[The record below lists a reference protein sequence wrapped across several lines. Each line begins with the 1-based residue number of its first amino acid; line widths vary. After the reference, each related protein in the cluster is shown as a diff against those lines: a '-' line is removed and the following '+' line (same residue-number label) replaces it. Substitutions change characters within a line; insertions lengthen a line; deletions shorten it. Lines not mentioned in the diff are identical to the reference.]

1 MMIPRFLQIHTLH
14 SYTAALLNR
23 DDSGLA
29 KRIMYGGAMRTR
41 VSSQCLKRH
50 WRKAEDDPHALLKIQ
65 GAEDAFRSREIVTL
79 KVIEPLKKAGA
90 FKPDTLTILD
100 ELFQTQVYGEK
111 GTEKKSRQTLILGAP
126 EVRWLADEARKR
138 APEIEKALG
147 DQSHDPQP
155 TSQTDPGKKGKK
167 GKKDGQSVPA
177 EVEAILKRW
186 QDDFKDNFKAMRE
199 ATQLSAGLA
208 SALFG
213 RMVTSD
219 PAANIDAPIHV
230 AHAFTVHEE
239 ETESD
244 YFTAVDDL
252 KRDEDDSGADTIQE
266 TELTSGLFYGY
277 VVVDVPGLVSNL
289 TGCERPQWLDAGTHR
304 KMAAEVVHNLIYLV
318 TEVSPGAK
326 LGSTAPYGRA
336 EMVLVEAGDRQPRSL
351 AAAFRNPVAP
361 QLAPAMSALKSHLE
375 TMDRLY
381 ETGEARRS
389 LHTLNEDLPRAPRGS
404 LGEIARWAK
413 DAVLKGEVK
422 P

>member
-1 MMIPRFLQIHTLH
+1 MTTARFLQIHTLH
-14 SYTAALLNR
+14 SYSAALLNR

-29 KRIMYGGAMRTR
+29 KRIRYGDAMRTR

-50 WRKAEDDPHALLKIQ
+50 WRKAVDDPHALLKIT

-79 KVIEPLKKAGA
+79 KVIEPLAKS
-90 FKPDTLTILD
+90 FKPATLAVLN

-126 EVRWLADEARKR
+126 EVRWLAMQASTL
-138 APEIEKALG
+138 APEIERALG
-147 DQSHDPQP
+147 DAPAATEPDAPIE
-155 TSQTDPGKKGKK
+155 KGKK
-167 GKKDGQSVPA
+167 GKKIAKSLPDA
-177 EVEAILKRW
+177 VEAITKPW
-186 QDDFKDNFKAMRE
+186 QDGFKKNFEALRE
-199 ATQLSAGLA
+199 STAISAGLV

-289 TGCERPQWLDAGTHR
+289 TGCERHEWDKADRT
-304 KMAAEVVHNLIYLV
+304 MSAAVVHNLIYLIA
-318 TEVSPGAK
+318 EVSPGAK

-336 EMVLVEAGDRQPRSL
+336 ELVLVEAGDRQPRSL
-351 AAAFRNPVAP
+351 SAAFRDPVAP
-361 QLAPAMSALKSHLE
+361 SLPAAVAAAKAHLE

-389 LHTLNEDLPRAPRGS
+389 LHTFNEELPAAPRGS
-404 LGEIARWAK
+404 LREIAEWARA
-413 DAVLKGEVK
+413 AVEKGEAQR
-422 P
+422 

>member
-1 MMIPRFLQIHTLH
+1 MTSARFLQIHTLH
-14 SYTAALLNR
+14 SYSAALLNR

-50 WRKAEDDPHALLKIQ
+50 WRKAEEDPHALLMIP
-65 GAEDAFRSREIVTL
+65 GAQDAFRSRELVTL
-79 KVIEPLKKAGA
+79 KVIDPLRGK
-90 FKPDTLTILD
+90 FKPATIEVLND
-100 ELFQTQVYGEK
+100 LFQKQVYGEK
-111 GTEKKSRQTLILGAP
+111 GADKKSRQTLILGAP
-126 EVRWLADEARKR
+126 ELNWLAEQAAALAPSVQEALPDTGEDALDK
-138 APEIEKALG
+138 KALA
-147 DQSHDPQP
+147 
-155 TSQTDPGKKGKK
+155 KAV
-167 GKKDGQSVPA
+167 KDTECVTKA
-177 EVEAILKRW
+177 WTA
-186 QDDFKDNFKAMRE
+186 NFKKNIEALRE
-199 ATQLSAGLA
+199 RTELAAGLP

-230 AHAFTVHEE
+230 AHALTVHEE

-277 VVVDVPGLVSNL
+277 IVVDVPGLVSNL
-289 TGCERPQWLDAGTHR
+289 TGCERHEWDKVDRA
-304 KMAAEVVHNLIYLV
+304 MAASVVHNLIYLIA
-318 TEVSPGAK
+318 EVSPGAK

-351 AAAFRNPVAP
+351 SAAFRDPVAP
-361 QLAPAMSALKSHLE
+361 SLPSALSAAKAHLE

-381 ETGEARRS
+381 ETGEMRRA
-389 LHTLNEDLPRAPRGS
+389 LHTWNEDLPGAPRGS
-404 LGEIARWAK
+404 LREIAEWAK
-413 DAVLKGEVK
+413 AAVLNGKAS